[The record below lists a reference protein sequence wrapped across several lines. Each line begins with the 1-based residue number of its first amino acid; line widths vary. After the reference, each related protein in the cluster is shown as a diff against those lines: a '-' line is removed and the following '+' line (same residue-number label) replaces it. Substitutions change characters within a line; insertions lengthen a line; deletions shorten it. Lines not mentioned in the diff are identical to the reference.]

1 MYLKTQHNEFSNNIF
16 IFCFE
21 YGFKS
26 FYLWKT
32 HDSVLLKSKILPHKL
47 NVNLTY
53 KKNIFC
59 EPMDMTK
66 G

>member
-1 MYLKTQHNEFSNNIF
+1 MYLKIQQNEFSKNMF
-16 IFCFE
+16 IFYFE

-32 HDSVLLKSKILPHKL
+32 HDSALLKTKILPHKL

-53 KKNIFC
+53 KKNIFY
-59 EPMDMTK
+59 EPMVMTK